1 MTALTG
7 RRASPGHALA
17 LAVLL
22 GLSALS
28 WVATARFAD
37 AEMRIGVL
45 TGSRGSMDEMAGAGA
60 VATLVLFM
68 ATWIVMMVAMMFPAF
83 APVVLTFRRW
93 ASGRGRPRSATGAFV
108 AGYLAV
114 WSVIGLAVYLVVVAL
129 EDRVAP
135 TGDAVRV
142 GALLLVVA
150 GAYQLTP
157 FKHACLV
164 RCRSP
169 LSILMEHGSLL
180 SNGHS
185 GPFRVGFRHG
195 TYCVGCCWSLMLVL
209 VLLGVMNLAWMGVVA
224 ALIFGEKVLARGE
237 ALSRVVG
244 VGLVAAGVALA
255 IFPGSLGSV
264 S

>member
-1 MTALTG
+1 M
-7 RRASPGHALA
+7 PGHVLA

-22 GLSALS
+22 GLSALG
-28 WVATARFAD
+28 WIATARFAD

-45 TGSRGSMDEMAGAGA
+45 TGSERSTDEMAGAGA
-60 VATLVLFM
+60 VAALALFM

-93 ASGRGRPRSATGAFV
+93 ASSRGRPVSTTGAFV
-108 AGYLAV
+108 TGYLVV
-114 WSVIGLAVYLVVVAL
+114 WSVIGLAVYIVVAAL
-129 EDRVAP
+129 EEWVAP
-135 TGDAVRV
+135 TGAAIRV

-157 FKHACLV
+157 LKHACLA

-180 SNGHS
+180 SNGHF
-185 GPFRVGFRHG
+185 GPFRVGLKHG
-195 TYCVGCCWSLMLVL
+195 VYCVGCCWSLMLVL
-209 VLLGVMNLAWMGVVA
+209 TLLGVMSLAWMGVVA

-244 VGLVAAGVALA
+244 VGLVAAGVVLA
-255 IFPGSLGSV
+255 IFPGWLGSV
-264 S
+264 L